1 MRQSRRMS
9 LVEAAANVVIGYG
22 IAVATQVV
30 VFPLFGIHITLAD
43 DLTIG
48 GIFAL
53 VSLLRGFV
61 LRRLFERLSWP
72 GQRQNSGICNDQ

>member
-9 LVEAAANVVIGYG
+9 LTEAISNVVIGY
-22 IAVATQVV
+22 ILAVATQVA
-30 VFPLFGIHITLAD
+30 VFPLFGIRIAISD
-43 DLTIG
+43 DLAIG

-61 LRRLFERLSWP
+61 LRRVFERL
-72 GQRQNSGICNDQ
+72 R

>member
-9 LVEAAANVVIGYG
+9 LTEAAANVVIGYA
-22 IAVATQVV
+22 IAVATQVA
-30 VFPLFGIHITLAD
+30 VFPLFGIRIAISD
-43 DLTIG
+43 DLAIG

-61 LRRLFERLSWP
+61 LRRVFEQLR
-72 GQRQNSGICNDQ
+72 

>member
-9 LVEAAANVVIGYG
+9 LAEAIANVVIGY
-22 IAVATQVV
+22 ILAVATQMA
-30 VFPLFGIHITLAD
+30 VFPLFGIHIAMSD
-43 DLTIG
+43 DLAIG

-61 LRRLFERLSWP
+61 LRRVFERF
-72 GQRQNSGICNDQ
+72 R

>member
-9 LVEAAANVVIGYG
+9 LTEAAANVVIGYA
-22 IAVATQVV
+22 IAVATQVA
-30 VFPLFGIHITLAD
+30 VFPLFGIRIAISD
-43 DLTIG
+43 DLAIG

-61 LRRLFERLSWP
+61 LRRVFERF
-72 GQRQNSGICNDQ
+72 R

>member
-9 LVEAAANVVIGYG
+9 LTEAAANVVIGYA
-22 IAVATQVV
+22 IAVATQVA
-30 VFPLFGIHITLAD
+30 VFPLFGIHIAISD
-43 DLTIG
+43 DLAIG

-61 LRRLFERLSWP
+61 LRRVFERL
-72 GQRQNSGICNDQ
+72 R

>member
-9 LVEAAANVVIGYG
+9 LVESIANVVIGYVL
-22 IAVATQVV
+22 AVATQVV
-30 VFPLFGIHITLAD
+30 VFPLFGIYVALSD
-43 DLTIG
+43 DLAIG

-53 VSLLRGFV
+53 VSLLRGFM

-72 GQRQNSGICNDQ
+72 EQRQKFRHLQ

>member
-30 VFPLFGIHITLAD
+30 VFPIFGIRITLAD
-43 DLTIG
+43 DLRIG
-48 GIFAL
+48 VVFAI
-53 VSLLRGFV
+53 VSIIRSFV
-61 LRRLFERLSWP
+61 LRRLFEWLSW
-72 GQRQNSGICNDQ
+72 GCHRWRS